1 MSSARSRQ
9 WVGWSLPPLV
19 QMGVYAVSITA
30 FVLAFLAVWEV
41 GPFRPVFS
49 LACWTVILMLI
60 QNVTKRDH
68 DTAMD
73 ELRRRLPPTQVGSG
87 TA

>member
-1 MSSARSRQ
+1 M
-9 WVGWSLPPLV
+9 GGLV
-19 QMGVYAVSITA
+19 AATAAPDGRLCRSITA